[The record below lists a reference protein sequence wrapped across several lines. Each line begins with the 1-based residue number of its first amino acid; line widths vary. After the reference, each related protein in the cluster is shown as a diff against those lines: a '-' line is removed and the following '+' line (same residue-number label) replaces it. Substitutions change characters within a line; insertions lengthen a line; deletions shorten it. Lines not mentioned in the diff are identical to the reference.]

1 MANSIAAFAV
11 AHVPYV
17 GGSSEG
23 INARTYRSNRVQ
35 NSEKG
40 VGARAGMLAI
50 CMYLIIVFAKCAESR
65 FAPAACILSDPWE
78 SFVVNRN
85 GAT

>member
-35 NSEKG
+35 TVKRVLELVQVCLQS
-40 VGARAGMLAI
+40 
-50 CMYLIIVFAKCAESR
+50 
-65 FAPAACILSDPWE
+65 AC
-78 SFVVNRN
+78 
-85 GAT
+85 T